1 MDCQSREADTTS
13 SILDADILW
22 FKIAHIEDMI
32 VSQNVE
38 RKRFRTHVPADLT
51 VNMIQ
56 RAINSSIESVILW
69 DFQFHRDELV
79 QIVIQ
84 LFIVK
89 VWDRILLLKSEI
101 LNACEA
107 LDLEQAVIFPNSL
120 DFNMVLSVSEVKAK
134 LSSLSVVEFMSD

>member
-1 MDCQSREADTTS
+1 
-13 SILDADILW
+13 
-22 FKIAHIEDMI
+22 
-32 VSQNVE
+32 
-38 RKRFRTHVPADLT
+38 
-51 VNMIQ
+51 MIQ
-56 RAINSSIESVILW
+56 RAIDGSIESVILW

-101 LNACEA
+101 LYACEA

-120 DFNMVLSVSEVKAK
+120 DFNMVLSVSEVKVK
-134 LSSLSVVEFMSD
+134 LSSLSVVEFMSN